1 MAQERDGER
10 PQEHKPAQK
19 PIFKGK
25 AKLNL
30 GGNTD
35 VNARQN
41 YDFSSMNMAQATS
54 GPKLDE
60 DGKPI
65 PREPRD
71 EQRSY
76 QRARE

>member
-1 MAQERDGER
+1 M
-10 PQEHKPAQK
+10 
-19 PIFKGK
+19 FTGK

-30 GGNTD
+30 GSSND

-54 GPKLDE
+54 GKPKLDE

-65 PREPRD
+65 PRD
-71 EQRSY
+71 NND
-76 QRARE
+76 